1 MPPWAMKIMDRIQ
14 GKKNEADMTPEE
26 LAEVREKERIAWEKQ
41 VRIFLF
47 FKELLIDTCYNNST
61 FI

>member
-41 VRIFLF
+41 VGNYFRF
-47 FKELLIDTCYNNST
+47 F
-61 FI
+61 